1 MAYTLNGTSL
11 GMVKAVRFGTVE
23 RADFVM
29 GLYGF
34 GPASTQVYGFAGVER
49 KITFMGIFTGTKTQI
64 DTFIDTIHALLDGQQ
79 SPSGT
84 GYTLASGATDLPAN
98 LSITVHLEDFS
109 FNWGV
114 DSPNTIDYTLKMIE
128 RA

>member
-1 MAYTLNGTSL
+1 MAFTLNTTGL
-11 GMVKAVRFGTVE
+11 GSVRAVRFGTVE
-23 RADFVM
+23 KADVM
-29 GLYGF
+29 GIPF
-34 GPASTQVYGFAGVER
+34 TASSSTLVYSFAGVER
-49 KITFMGIFTGTKTQI
+49 KITIMGIYTGSKSTI
-64 DTFIDTIHALLDGQQ
+64 DTFIDTIHALEDGQQ
-79 SPSGT
+79 GGGS
-84 GYTLASGATDLPAN
+84 GYTLASGASDLPAN